1 MALDITQL
9 SGELAVRRLGAEDVP
24 QILTL
29 CSGNPQFYRYHP
41 PMASEDG
48 IRADMQALPPEKT
61 AADKYY
67 VGYFD
72 SGGLAAVLDLI
83 LGYPQEGTALI
94 GFFMVDAARQ
104 GTGLG
109 SRLVSEAAAGRGQRQ
124 PAELRILDEERLRA
138 GGRGPLHRDGAG
150 YTDGPERDIDRKKP
164 LHRSGFF
171 ACIYRC
177 RDSTP
182 AQGERGKNVISGNDC
197 RSSSNTKY
205 ISSASHASPADS
217 LQRSRSARV
226 WKATSPI

>member
-1 MALDITQL
+1 MALDIARL

-94 GFFMVDAARQ
+94 GFFRVDAARQ

-109 SRLVSEAAAGRGQRQ
+109 SRLVSEAAAC
-124 PAELRILDEERLRA
+124 LRAAGLSRLRL
-138 GGRGPLHRDGAG
+138 GVDRGNPQSFAFW
-150 YTDGPERDIDRKKP
+150 TKN
-164 LHRSGFF
+164 GFSPV
-171 ACIYRC
+171 
-177 RDSTP
+177 D
-182 AQGERGKNVISGNDC
+182 EKD
-197 RSSSNTKY
+197 Y
-205 ISSASHASPADS
+205 I
-217 LQRSRSARV
+217 LMSRML
-226 WKATSPI
+226 PD

>member
-1 MALDITQL
+1 MALDIAQL

-109 SRLVSEAAAGRGQRQ
+109 SRLVSVRPACGRRGSRGCGWAWTEATRR
-124 PAELRILDEERLRA
+124 
-138 GGRGPLHRDGAG
+138 
-150 YTDGPERDIDRKKP
+150 
-164 LHRSGFF
+164 
-171 ACIYRC
+171 
-177 RDSTP
+177 
-182 AQGERGKNVISGNDC
+182 
-197 RSSSNTKY
+197 
-205 ISSASHASPADS
+205 ASHSGRRTAS
-217 LQRSRSARV
+217 SRWTRAI
-226 WKATSPI
+226 TS